1 MVCISSVKISRV
13 PSYSGNAKVHH
24 DYAYGALTLYRW
36 PSQIIQLSITYLTLW
51 SVTPILRLVW
61 AVPLSLAATYGI
73 DFLSFP
79 LGTKMFQFPRC
90 AFSSSYWFLLGWRDI
105 THAGFPHSE
114 INGSKLIS
122 SSPSLFA
129 GNRVLHRLLV
139 PRHPLYALINLT
151 S

>member
-1 MVCISSVKISRV
+1 MPRRTLELTRV
-13 PSYSGNAKVHH
+13 IFNF
-24 DYAYGALTLYRW
+24 AYGAITLFRRL
-36 PSQIIQLSITYLTLW
+36 SQVVQLSNTYPMSW

-61 AVPLSLAATYGI
+61 APPLSLAATYGI

-79 LGTKMFQFPRC
+79 L
-90 AFSSSYWFLLGWRDI
+90 
-105 THAGFPHSE
+105 

-129 GNRVLHRLLV
+129 GNRVLHRLLM